1 MLKISVLLLL
11 GILALGI
18 PVAAGLVFLAFILA
32 KIYSPMP
39 LTFAFGEL
47 AWSTSSEFTLF
58 AIPLY
63 ILLGEILLRSGL
75 SNRMYHAIAQW
86 LSHLPGGLMHANI
99 GFSTVFAAM
108 SGSSVACAATLGTI
122 SGPLIKRYH
131 YNERL
136 FLGTIAAG
144 GALGI
149 LIPPSIPMI
158 IYGVLTETSI
168 PKLYLAGFIPGFLLA
183 ALFSGTVIISCLFR
197 RRWGGDP
204 VPTDWKTR
212 IALLPD
218 LVPPLLIFLVVI
230 GAIYAGW
237 ATPTESAAL
246 GVVMAIILAMV
257 RRQFSLSV
265 LLQAGEA
272 TVVTTAMIVLVV
284 IAAFLLNFVL
294 TSIGLSQI
302 VTDLFAKSGMSATM
316 LILTAIGF
324 YLVLGMFMESLSMLI
339 ATVPL
344 IVPAVVAAGI
354 DTVWFGVLMMIL
366 LETALLTPP
375 IGFNLFVVQG
385 TRSSGD
391 ILDVIYGSM
400 PFTATMLMMAFLL
413 IAFPQIALWLPSVL
427 G

>member
-1 MLKISVLLLL
+1 MLSVSVVLLL

-18 PVAAGLVFLAFILA
+18 PVAAGLIFLAFILA

-86 LSHLPGGLMHANI
+86 LSHLPGGLMHANV

-136 FLGTIAAG
+136 FLGTVAAG

-183 ALFSGTVIISCLFR
+183 SLFSLTVIIACLFR
-197 RRWGGDP
+197 RGWGGDP
-204 VPTDWKTR
+204 VPTDWATR
-212 IALLPD
+212 IKSLPD

-230 GAIYAGW
+230 GAIYLGW

-246 GVVMAIILAMV
+246 GVVMALALAAL
-257 RRQFSLSV
+257 RRQLTFSV

-294 TSIGLSQI
+294 TAIGLSQI
-302 VTDLFAKSGMSATM
+302 VTDLFTRSGMSPTM
-316 LILTAIGF
+316 LVFTAIGF

-344 IVPAVVAAGI
+344 VVPAVVAAGI
-354 DTVWFGVLMMIL
+354 DPVWFGVLMMIL

-375 IGFNLFVVQG
+375 IGLNLFVVQG
-385 TRSSGD
+385 TRTSGNVV
-391 ILDVIYGSM
+391 DVIYGSI
-400 PFTATMLMMAFLL
+400 PFTITMLVMAFLL
-413 IAFPQIALWLPSVL
+413 VAFPQIALWLPGYL